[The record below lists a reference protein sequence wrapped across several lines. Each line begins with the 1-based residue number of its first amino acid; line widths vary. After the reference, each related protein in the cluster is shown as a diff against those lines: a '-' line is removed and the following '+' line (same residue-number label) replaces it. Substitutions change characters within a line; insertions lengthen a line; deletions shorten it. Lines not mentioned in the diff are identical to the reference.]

1 MTRRMTTQ
9 EALDLIE
16 TVFEVGPDAIQTG
29 LVEVTVGDMQAGQA
43 RADIESYLAM
53 VPSEIDP
60 DSIKII
66 PDVVE
71 GSSIPA
77 VVIHVR
83 TA

>member
-1 MTRRMTTQ
+1 MTRRMTMM
-9 EALDLIE
+9 EATDLIE

-29 LVEVTVGDMQAGQA
+29 LVEVTVGDMQVGQA
-43 RADIESYLAM
+43 RADIESYLAT
-53 VPSEIDP
+53 VPGDIDP
-60 DSIKII
+60 DTITII

-77 VVIHVR
+77 VIIHVR

>member
-1 MTRRMTTQ
+1 MTRRMTMM
-9 EALDLIE
+9 EATDLIE

-29 LVEVTVGDMQAGQA
+29 LVEVTVGDMQVGQA
-43 RADIESYLAM
+43 RADIESYLAT
-53 VPSEIDP
+53 VPGDIDP
-60 DSIKII
+60 DTITII

-71 GSSIPA
+71 GSTIPA